1 MRKLGLRDVFAFSEI
16 LDKMGLNID
25 AADLIA
31 QSKDKNNA
39 QEFVGG
45 QIVMMLLQNFY
56 KAEDA
61 VVKWLGS
68 INDMTEEEVL
78 ELSLV
83 ELTGLIKGIFSGED
97 VTDFFNLLSMAE
109 QD

>member
-25 AADLIA
+25 AANLIA
-31 QSKDKNNA
+31 EAKGHDNA

-97 VTDFFNLLSMAE
+97 VADFFNLLSMAE